1 MPSFSD
7 RQEVARGSLR
17 RDDQNSLV
25 LPGGPHQSPGA
36 LFGRSRE
43 TQGVGRACGQQ
54 VRIQRSSSQYAVYTV
69 SEVRQESPDTIVRM
83 GATGRQRL
91 GTSAEFAGTLT
102 SRVPH
107 PTFSAVQAE
116 ANSEFIERLKDNGS
130 HKGLVAIAP
139 HGGDIELYTDRQ
151 AERVAARLAAKAV
164 SAWRCKGW
172 KQPEGAFERWHIT
185 SIDIHPAS
193 FPLLQRIA
201 SRGFRYAVAFHGF
214 GQQEI
219 LIGGG
224 TAADPLKAEIKGAIE
239 RAIAGSGIPCASR
252 HRMRGMA
259 GTARATSSTAS
270 PPVGNMVSRSSRA
283 SQPGRATG
291 RPSPMRSPTST
302 ERNCTSD
309 NAAGLHDFR

>member
-1 MPSFSD
+1 VASYAATVKKALSS
-7 RQEVARGSLR
+7 QEDLISHPEHCSADPEKL
-17 RDDQNSLV
+17 
-25 LPGGPHQSPGA
+25 A
-36 LFGRSRE
+36 E
-43 TQGVGRACGQQ
+43 MGRACGQQ

-69 SEVRQESPDTIVRM
+69 SEVRQESADTIVRM
-83 GATGRQRL
+83 GASGRQRL
-91 GTSAEFAGTLT
+91 GTTMEFAGTLT

-107 PTFSAVQAE
+107 PTFSVVQAA

-151 AERVAARLAAKAV
+151 AERVAARLAVKAV

-185 SIDIHPAS
+185 SVDIHPAS
-193 FPLLQRIA
+193 FPLLQTIA

-224 TAADPLKAEIKGAIE
+224 TAAGPLKAEIKGAIK
-239 RAIAGSGIPCASR
+239 RAIAGSGIPVRIATPDEGYGGDSPR
-252 HRMRGMA
+252 NIVNRLTA
-259 GTARATSSTAS
+259 GGEHGIQIEQSFSARESYWQAIADAVADVYG
-270 PPVGNMVSRSSRA
+270 PK
-283 SQPGRATG
+283 
-291 RPSPMRSPTST
+291 
-302 ERNCTSD
+302 
-309 NAAGLHDFR
+309 LY

>member
-1 MPSFSD
+1 VATYAATVKKALSS
-7 RQEVARGSLR
+7 QEVLIS
-17 RDDQNSLV
+17 
-25 LPGGPHQSPGA
+25 H
-36 LFGRSRE
+36 RE
-43 TQGVGRACGQQ
+43 HCSADPEKLKAVGRACGQQ

-83 GATGRQRL
+83 GASGRQRL
-91 GTSAEFAGTLT
+91 GTTMEFAGTLT

-107 PTFSAVQAE
+107 PTFTAVQAE

-130 HKGLVAIAP
+130 HNRLVAIAP
-139 HGGDIELYTDRQ
+139 HGGDIELYTDQQ

-164 SAWRCKGW
+164 SAWRCQGW
-172 KQPEGAFERWHIT
+172 KQPDGAFERWHIT

-239 RAIAGSGIPCASR
+239 RAIVGSGIAVRIATPDEGYGGDSPR
-252 HRMRGMA
+252 NIVNRLTA
-259 GTARATSSTAS
+259 GGEHGIQIEQSFSARESSWQAIADA
-270 PPVGNMVSRSSRA
+270 VADVYGA
-283 SQPGRATG
+283 K
-291 RPSPMRSPTST
+291 
-302 ERNCTSD
+302 
-309 NAAGLHDFR
+309 LY

>member
-1 MPSFSD
+1 VASYAATVKKALYS
-7 RQEVARGSLR
+7 QEDLIS
-17 RDDQNSLV
+17 
-25 LPGGPHQSPGA
+25 H
-36 LFGRSRE
+36 RE
-43 TQGVGRACGQQ
+43 HCSADPEKLEGVGRACGQQ

-69 SEVRQESPDTIVRM
+69 SEARQESPDTIVRM
-83 GATGRQRL
+83 GASGRQRL
-91 GTSAEFAGTLT
+91 GTTMEFAGTLT

-107 PTFSAVQAE
+107 PTFTAVQAE

-239 RAIAGSGIPCASR
+239 RAIAGSGIPVRIATPDEGYGGDSPR
-252 HRMRGMA
+252 NIVNRLTA
-259 GTARATSSTAS
+259 GGEHGIQIEQSFSARESYWQAIADA
-270 PPVGNMVSRSSRA
+270 VADVYGA
-283 SQPGRATG
+283 K
-291 RPSPMRSPTST
+291 
-302 ERNCTSD
+302 
-309 NAAGLHDFR
+309 LY